1 MELQNFIDENH
12 DYITKFKENSLYI
25 RKYSLLDLILVKAK
39 KDINYDY
46 EKIPWIR
53 YCRGVIINIK

>member
-39 KDINYDY
+39 KDINAYR
-46 EKIPWIR
+46 W
-53 YCRGVIINIK
+53 GTFF